1 MDRRS
6 VIRNMAYISVGA
18 IILPACKQ
26 NEQRTTTELK
36 NLKITGDQ
44 EQMLAD
50 LTQTIL
56 PSAGGTGAGAKELQS
71 HLFALMMVDDCA
83 SPEDQKKFADGLKSF
98 DDAVQKKY
106 NSSFSK
112 CSAEQKNEV
121 LKDLEAKKNYGD
133 NIQEFYKAIKG
144 LTVQSYTTSQDYMV
158 NILKYNIIP
167 GKYKGSVPVNQ
178 A

>member
-6 VIRNMAYISVGA
+6 VIRNIAYISVGA
-18 IILPACKQ
+18 VILPACTQ
-26 NEQRTTTELK
+26 NKKRVSTALK
-36 NLKITGDQ
+36 NLKISGDQ

-71 HLFALMMVDDCA
+71 HLFALMMIDDC
-83 SPEDQKKFADGLKSF
+83 SSSEDQKKFIDGFKLF

-106 NSSFSK
+106 STSFSK
-112 CSAEQKNEV
+112 CSAEQKIEV
-121 LKDLEAKKNYGD
+121 LKDLEAKKNYSEDVRG
-133 NIQEFYKAIKG
+133 FYNTVKK
-144 LTVQSYTTSQDYMV
+144 LTVQSYTSSQDYMV
-158 NILKYNIIP
+158 NVLKYNIIP
-167 GKYKGSVPVNQ
+167 GKYKGSVPVSQ